1 VKRRELITLAGG
13 AAATASLLRGPFAT
27 RAYAA
32 MPTIGYLGNGSPKTD
47 TDYVAAFRQGLQE
60 TGFVEGRNAAV
71 EYLWADGQY
80 ERLPALAADLARR
93 HMTVIA
99 ALGGSPSALAA
110 KAATTTIPVVFIVGV
125 DPVGRG
131 LVTSLARPGGN
142 LTGVTILNQELGP
155 KRLELLRDLVPTA
168 TTIALLVNPANPVVA
183 ETSSRELQAAA
194 RTLGVQLHVL
204 QASTEQDFDLAF
216 ATMVQL
222 RAGALV
228 IGPDPSFVSRS
239 EQLAALTARHAL
251 PAICQSRAFA
261 AAGGLMSYG
270 GSLND
275 AYHLAG
281 VYTGRVLRG
290 EKPADL
296 PVEQATRVELIIN
309 LKAAK
314 TIGIAVPRALIALA
328 DEVIE

>member
-1 VKRRELITLAGG
+1 M
-13 AAATASLLRGPFAT
+13 AAT
-27 RAYAA
+27 
-32 MPTIGYLGNGSPKTD
+32 M
-47 TDYVAAFRQGLQE
+47 
-60 TGFVEGRNAAV
+60 
-71 EYLWADGQY
+71 
-80 ERLPALAADLARR
+80 
-93 HMTVIA
+93 
-99 ALGGSPSALAA
+99 
-110 KAATTTIPVVFIVGV
+110 
-125 DPVGRG
+125 
-131 LVTSLARPGGN
+131 
-142 LTGVTILNQELGP
+142 
-155 KRLELLRDLVPTA
+155 
-168 TTIALLVNPANPVVA
+168 ALLINPTNRVD
-183 ETSSRELQAAA
+183 ENGTRNLLAAA
-194 RTLGVQLHVL
+194 RTLGLQLHIL
-204 QASTEQDFDLAF
+204 HASTERDFDPAF
-216 ATMVQL
+216 ATMIQR

-239 EQLAALTARHAL
+239 EQLAALTVRHAL